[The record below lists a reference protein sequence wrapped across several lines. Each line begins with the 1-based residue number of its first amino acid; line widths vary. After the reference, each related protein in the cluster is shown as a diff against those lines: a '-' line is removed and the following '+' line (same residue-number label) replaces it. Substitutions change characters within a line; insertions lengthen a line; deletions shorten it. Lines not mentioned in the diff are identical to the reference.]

1 MKLDL
6 EGRYNLDLVLPIG
19 LLLLAEY
26 LIFLGN
32 MKAAMTLHALN
43 ILLLIL
49 SSIYLEN
56 KIYSVLMLLPLFRLL
71 NVAMPVFFNLTIYS
85 YSLVYA
91 PMFIPIY
98 YLMREKVISISEAG
112 ITPKGFLFYLPLAI
126 VVGFALGWGE
136 SNVLH
141 AGALIPDID
150 LKDILI
156 LSLTM
161 TLFVGVVEE
170 FMFRSA
176 LQTVLEQRLGS
187 IGGLLVCSIIFG
199 IMHSGYRLPS
209 EVFYVSFAGVVFG
222 LLFWLTK
229 SLPIIALAHGITNIS
244 LFLVAPI
251 YPEALIYLIGIP
263 GILFTFRAS
272 LIWISSKD
280 ASADDKRPPKKIEP
294 Q

>member
-1 MKLDL
+1 MKLNL
-6 EGRYNLDLVLPIG
+6 KGGYNLDLILPIG

-49 SSIYLEN
+49 SSIYMEN
-56 KIYSVLMLLPLFRLL
+56 RIYSVLMLLPLFRLL
-71 NVAMPVFFNLTIYS
+71 NIAMPVFFKLTIYS

-98 YLMREKVISISEAG
+98 YILKEKVISISEAG
-112 ITPKGFLFYLPLAI
+112 ITVKGFWFYLPLAI

-136 SNVLH
+136 NNVLH
-141 AGALIPDID
+141 AGSLIPDIN
-150 LKDILI
+150 LKNILL

-187 IGGLLVCSIIFG
+187 IGGLLACSIIFG
-199 IMHSGYRLPS
+199 FMHSGYRLPL
-209 EVFYVSFAGVVFG
+209 EVLYVTFAGVIFG

-244 LFLVAPI
+244 LFLVVPV
-251 YPEALIYLIGIP
+251 YPEALIYLIVIP
-263 GILFTFRAS
+263 GLLFTLYAS
-272 LIWISSKD
+272 RSWISSKEARTND
-280 ASADDKRPPKKIEP
+280 RSR
-294 Q
+294 

>member
-6 EGRYNLDLVLPIG
+6 IGKYNLDLIFPVG

-43 ILLLIL
+43 ILLLIF
-49 SSIYLEN
+49 SSIYLESR
-56 KIYSVLMLLPLFRLL
+56 IYSVLMLLPLFRLL

-98 YLMREKVISISEAG
+98 YIMREKVISTSEAG

-126 VVGFALGWGE
+126 GVGFALGWGE
-136 SNVLH
+136 NNVLH
-141 AGALIPDID
+141 AGALIPDVD
-150 LKDILI
+150 LKGILI
-156 LSLTM
+156 LALTM

-187 IGGLLVCSIIFG
+187 LGGLLVCSIIFG
-199 IMHSGYRLPS
+199 IMHSGYRMPS

-251 YPEALIYLIGIP
+251 YPEALIYLIGVP
-263 GILFTFRAS
+263 GFLFILHAS
-272 LIWISSKD
+272 VIRISSKE
-280 ASADDKRPPKKIEP
+280 APAGDKRPPKKIEP